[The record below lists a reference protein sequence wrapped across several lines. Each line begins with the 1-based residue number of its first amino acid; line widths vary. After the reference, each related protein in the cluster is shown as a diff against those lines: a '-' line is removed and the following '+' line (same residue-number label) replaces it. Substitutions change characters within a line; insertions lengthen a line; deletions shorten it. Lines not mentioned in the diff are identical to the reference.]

1 MLSQQHKP
9 LLFLTVTF
17 FRFCLLGKQNVHII
31 NIVLNSSKLKNPD
44 FTQITKKKAHQKKKL
59 LANDFYVR
67 CLKIAEKLI

>member
-1 MLSQQHKP
+1 MLSQQHKR

-17 FRFCLLGKQNVHII
+17 FRFCLLGKQNVLII

-44 FTQITKKKAHQKKKL
+44 FTQITKKKAYKKKKL

-67 CLKIAEKLI
+67 CLKVAEKLI